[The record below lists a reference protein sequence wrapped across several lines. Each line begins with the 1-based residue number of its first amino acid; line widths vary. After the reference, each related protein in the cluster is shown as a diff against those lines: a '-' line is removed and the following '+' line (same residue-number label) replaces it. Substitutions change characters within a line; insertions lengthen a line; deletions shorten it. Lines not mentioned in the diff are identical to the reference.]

1 MLSKHDIYRT
11 ENDYIIITA
20 IVRTL
25 HRIFLCCWKKTVATV
40 HSQAR
45 AVLRRSHMRDKEK
58 QKNNGKIMQF
68 VVLQC
73 VPTAA
78 IIQLLWKFVLYKHA
92 QNLYGS

>member
-1 MLSKHDIYRT
+1 MIFIEQRTITLSSLQLFAH
-11 ENDYIIITA
+11 YIA
-20 IVRTL
+20 YFCVAG
-25 HRIFLCCWKKTVATV
+25 KKTVATV